1 MTLLEVDP
9 SAISTGHVQTIV
21 GFSIVF
27 FVLISLAL
35 LFMGIQRIMT
45 TQARKAMKSTSKT
58 KDDKTAY
65 SDDDVSISGDVNAAI
80 GAALYMYFNEMHDEE
95 SGIITIKKVQ
105 RRYSPWSSKIYNI
118 NNIMK

>member
-9 SAISTGHVQTIV
+9 NAISTGYIQTFI

-27 FVLISLAL
+27 VVLIFLAV
-35 LFMGIQRIMT
+35 LFMGVQKIMT
-45 TQARKAMKSTSKT
+45 NQARKSIKSKGSVKKEIIT
-58 KDDKTAY
+58 DEDIN
-65 SDDDVSISGDVNAAI
+65 ISGDVNAAI

-95 SGIITIKKVQ
+95 SGVITIKQIQ
-105 RRYSPWSSKIYNI
+105 RRYSPWSSKIYNL